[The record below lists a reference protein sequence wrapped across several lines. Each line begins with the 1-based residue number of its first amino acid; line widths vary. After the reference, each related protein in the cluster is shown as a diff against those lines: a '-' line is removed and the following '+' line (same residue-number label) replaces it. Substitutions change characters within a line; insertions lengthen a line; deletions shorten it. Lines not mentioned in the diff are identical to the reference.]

1 MRPHSFPDAA
11 AINKPPPMEQGE
23 GWGQRHKGVVVER
36 VLSFLRGGGGCLAFR
51 GATSCVV

>member
-11 AINKPPPMEQGE
+11 AINKPPPMEQAE

-36 VLSFLRGGGGCLAFR
+36 VLSFLRGGGEWLAFR